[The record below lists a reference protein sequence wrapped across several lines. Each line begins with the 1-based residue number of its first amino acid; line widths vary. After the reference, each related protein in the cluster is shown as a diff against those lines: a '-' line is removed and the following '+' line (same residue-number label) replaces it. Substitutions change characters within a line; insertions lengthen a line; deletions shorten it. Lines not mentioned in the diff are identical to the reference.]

1 VAEYDDKPT
10 EFPGPDPLPDV
21 AIGDGPS
28 GPYAY
33 HPRRLLVLADEGV
46 SQAEMQ
52 RVVKRIQA
60 LLEELAAGDS
70 RVTLRS
76 DFVIL
81 EFATPQDIPRLVEA
95 LRSAGY
101 VATPDIAYVVASLT
115 ATPMSFSGAMLANP
129 MSFSG
134 LYYSAPMS
142 FSGEL
147 VTDPMSFSRRST
159 ARPYASPRLPVAH
172 RLLAGV
178 GKPQVGVIDTGYLEV
193 PPGESDTG
201 IWKLPSGDLIEL
213 PDPDDNLVLDPAAG
227 HNGFIQGIVLAGA
240 PKTSLRGLGPI
251 RNDGVGYESDIADAL
266 DRFHAD
272 WDAAGMCARTLLNLS
287 FSGYYENDTPPPILA
302 RRIRRLV
309 GAGVV
314 VVASAGNDATC
325 RPAFPAAMSE
335 VIGVGSVGPCGPS
348 WFSNHGS
355 WVDASAPGEDVVSI
369 FFDKWNGGFDPPPGT
384 DLPDPDDFKGFAMWS
399 GTSFA
404 APRVVAAIARQIQL
418 RNCTAL
424 DAVELVLGRPGLFRL
439 PDYGVIVNQGF

>member
-1 VAEYDDKPT
+1 MADNDDKPT

-21 AIGDGPS
+21 AIGEGPS

-33 HPRRLLVLADEGV
+33 HPRRLLVLADEEVTLPELRQIGA
-46 SQAEMQ
+46 QT
-52 RVVKRIQA
+52 QA
-60 LLEELAAGDS
+60 LLDELTAG
-70 RVTLRS
+70 RVDIALRS

-81 EFATPQDIPRLVEA
+81 EFDTPQDIPRLVEA
-95 LRSAGY
+95 LRSAGH
-101 VATPDIAYVVASLT
+101 VATPDIAYMVDSLT
-115 ATPMSFSGAMLANP
+115 ATPMSFSGAILANP

-142 FSGEL
+142 FSGTI

-159 ARPYASPRLPVAH
+159 ARPYAPPKLPFAH
-172 RLLAGV
+172 KLAAGV

-193 PPGESDTG
+193 PPGESGTG
-201 IWKLPSGDLIEL
+201 LWKLPSGDLIEL

-227 HNGFIQGIVLAGA
+227 HNGFIQGVVLAGA

-266 DRFHAD
+266 DTIRTD
-272 WDAAGMCARTLLNLS
+272 WAAAGVCAQAVLNLS
-287 FSGYYENDTPPPILA
+287 FSGYYESDTPPPILA

-309 GAGVV
+309 RGDVV

-325 RPAFPAAMSE
+325 RPTFPAAMNE

-384 DLPDPDDFKGFAMWS
+384 DLPDPDDFEGWAMWS

-424 DAVELVLGRPGLFRL
+424 EAVALVLGRPGLFRL